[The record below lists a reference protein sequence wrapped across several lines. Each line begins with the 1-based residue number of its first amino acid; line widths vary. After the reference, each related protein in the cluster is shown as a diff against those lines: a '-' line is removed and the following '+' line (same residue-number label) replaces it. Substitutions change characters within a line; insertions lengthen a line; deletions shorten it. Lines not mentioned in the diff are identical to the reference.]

1 MQRELGERGG
11 ERATFAQTLNT
22 LKHTGSNLLLVGS
35 GGTAH
40 DTACRRLRGESQ
52 GESRYRVF
60 VTDDVRCCYHDH
72 DEGDVSTAIVEYSG
86 TRSGGRDDGGSSDEA
101 LGRLVR
107 NVVDAVEEF
116 EDEAGGFEPSEL
128 RVCVDSLV
136 PLLQQYDTED
146 VFRFVHVTTARIEQA
161 RGMGHYHLPVSRD
174 HDAVS
179 LLEPMF
185 DAVVSLRTRD
195 DVHEQQWHLRD
206 RGTPTDWI
214 QL

>member
-11 ERATFAQTLNT
+11 ERTTFAQTLNT
-22 LKHTGSNLLLVGS
+22 LKHTGSNLLLVGR
-35 GGTAH
+35 GGGAH
-40 DTACRRLRGESQ
+40 GTACRRLRGESR

-60 VTDDVRCCYHDH
+60 VTDDARCCYHDH
-72 DEGDVSTAIVEYSG
+72 EAEDVTTAIVEYSG
-86 TRSGGRDDGGSSDEA
+86 PSSSDSGVGDGSEEA
-101 LGRLVR
+101 LCQLVTD
-107 NVVDAVEEF
+107 VIDTVEEF
-116 EDEAGGFEPSEL
+116 EDEADGFEPSEL

-174 HDAVS
+174 HDAIS

-185 DAVVSLRTRD
+185 DAVVSLRTREN
-195 DVHEQQWHLRD
+195 VHEQQWHLRD
-206 RGTPTDWI
+206 QGTTTDWI